1 MCAGCVGALRDGL
14 RGIAVLAA
22 LCGLASLLFGLH
34 SLLPLGST
42 AFDPTV
48 SWFALL
54 LCTTGLVLVLLGGT
68 AGLGFAGPIH
78 CFTGASLAL
87 LPLSTLVVWAYAAH
101 SKQLRWLA
109 DRDQSYALT
118 AILDWVEGHLQLAAG
133 LAGLW
138 LLLQAAAVLLGAL
151 YACVPASAGRRRRH
165 PWDRYW
171 SGEDDGREPLLPR
184 SRGEPGPSGGSAG
197 GCGGSPRG
205 TGYHTPPS
213 RYQASSREGFLAS
226 PYQSPMRSVPAS
238 GPLVTGFPA
247 PPPVTV
253 TVS

>member
-1 MCAGCVGALRDGL
+1 MCAGCAGALRDSL

-22 LCGLASLLFGLH
+22 LGGVAALLLGLH

-42 AFDPTV
+42 AFNPSV

-54 LCTTGLVLVLLGGT
+54 LCAVGLILVLLGGT

-87 LPLSTLVVWAYAAH
+87 LPLSTLLVWAYVAH
-101 SKQLRWLA
+101 GKQLRWLA
-109 DRDQSYALT
+109 DRDQTFALT
-118 AILDWVEGHLQLAAG
+118 AILDWAGAHLHLAAG
-133 LAGLW
+133 LAGFC

-151 YACVPASAGRRRRH
+151 YACAPAGRRHRH

-184 SRGEPGPSGGSAG
+184 SRGEPVPIGGPAGGS
-197 GCGGSPRG
+197 GGSPRG
-205 TGYHTPPS
+205 AGYHTPPS
-213 RYQASSREGFLAS
+213 RFQS
-226 PYQSPMRSVPAS
+226 PYQSPIRGVPAG
-238 GPLVTGFPA
+238 GPLVTGYLPA
-247 PPPVTV
+247 PPVTIAA
-253 TVS
+253 S